1 MRDNDAKAPA
11 VNVTDPPV
19 TTTGVTMDNVL
30 ISAFV
35 EASVQ
40 VDTPAAL
47 DAEQTPYVL
56 FDPLAEK
63 VGITPETGLPF
74 TSFNVIVIEDVDV
87 PFAVTG
93 LVPLIVELAA
103 TGAPAANVT
112 LAVCVIVV
120 VSVTSFA
127 V

>member
-1 MRDNDAKAPA
+1 
-11 VNVTDPPV
+11 
-19 TTTGVTMDNVL
+19 MDNVL

-40 VDTPAAL
+40 VETPAAL

-63 VGITPETGLPF
+63 VGVTPETGLPF
-74 TSFNVIVIEDVDV
+74 ASFNVIVIEDVDV

-103 TGAPAANVT
+103 TGAPAVNVT
-112 LAVCVIVV
+112 PAVGVIVV
-120 VSVTSFA
+120 LSVTSFA